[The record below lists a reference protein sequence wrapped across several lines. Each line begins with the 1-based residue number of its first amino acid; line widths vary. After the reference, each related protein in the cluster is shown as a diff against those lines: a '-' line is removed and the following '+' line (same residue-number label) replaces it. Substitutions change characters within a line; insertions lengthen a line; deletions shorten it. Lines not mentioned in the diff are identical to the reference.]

1 MPHTFTA
8 PWLRLALTGLLAF
21 ACSLGMAFNAAAQ
34 STTPAAAGSTAIANG
49 NRLQLPAVYANG
61 QRFSTQALD
70 GTVTVAFFWNTD
82 CAVCRDS
89 LPELRANLNG
99 WKNKPFSLLLV
110 NLDRKASDWQTYE
123 KLVGQTQMNA
133 KGLLSV
139 RMEEEI
145 PAGTRLPLTLLIDSK
160 GRVLQ
165 RFEGRLAPE
174 VWDGVADLLP

>member
-1 MPHTFTA
+1 MPHTSTA

-89 LPELRANLNG
+89 LPELRANAAG
-99 WKNKPFSLLLV
+99 WQAKPFTLLAV
-110 NLDRKASDWQTYE
+110 NVDARAEDWSRYE
-123 KLVGQTQMNA
+123 TLVGQTLMPA
-133 KGLLSV
+133 KNWQSLRLEGAA
-139 RMEEEI
+139 
-145 PAGTRLPLTLLIDSK
+145 PTGQRLPLTLLVDTQGKII
-160 GRVLQ
+160 Q

>member
-1 MPHTFTA
+1 MFHTFTA
-8 PWLRLALTGLLAF
+8 HGLRLALPPLLAL
-21 ACSLGMAFNAAAQ
+21 ACNLGMTFSAAAQ
-34 STTPAAAGSTAIANG
+34 ATTTAAAGSTAITHG

-61 QRFSTQALD
+61 QRFSSQALD

-89 LPELRANLNG
+89 LPELRANLHG

-123 KLVGQTQMNA
+123 KLVGQTHMNA

-139 RMEEEI
+139 RMEEEL

>member
-1 MPHTFTA
+1 MLSRLFRDWKLCQSELKSTVKMLW
-8 PWLRLALTGLLAF
+8 PW
-21 ACSLGMAFNAAAQ
+21 
-34 STTPAAAGSTAIANG
+34 
-49 NRLQLPAVYANG
+49 
-61 QRFSTQALD
+61 
-70 GTVTVAFFWNTD
+70 
-82 CAVCRDS
+82 
-89 LPELRANLNG
+89 LNG

-123 KLVGQTQMNA
+123 KLVDQTQMNA

-139 RMEEEI
+139 RMEEEL

>member
-1 MPHTFTA
+1 M
-8 PWLRLALTGLLAF
+8 AL
-21 ACSLGMAFNAAAQ
+21 NAAAQ
-34 STTPAAAGSTAIANG
+34 STTPTTAGSTAIANG

-139 RMEEEI
+139 RMEEEL

-174 VWDGVADLLP
+174 VWDGVAELLP

>member
-1 MPHTFTA
+1 MPHTSTA
-8 PWLRLALTGLLAF
+8 LWLRLALTGLLAF
-21 ACSLGMAFNAAAQ
+21 AWSLGMAFNAAAQ
-34 STTPAAAGSTAIANG
+34 PTTPTAAGSTAIANG

-70 GTVTVAFFWNTD
+70 GTVSVAFFWNTD

-99 WKNKPFSLLLV
+99 WKNKHFSLLLV

-139 RMEEEI
+139 RMEEEL